1 MLYVIGGIALGIL
14 VALKANI
21 GYSLQYA
28 VYIALFILA
37 IINAITNILSENLNG
52 QITNIRSL
60 ILLLSDLIFACVLGY
75 IGEQLG
81 LPIYLA
87 AVFAFGN
94 NMYKNSRTMIDYV
107 IEKYSKNKEK

>member
-1 MLYVIGGIALGIL
+1 MLYVIGGIALGVL
-14 VALKANI
+14 VGLKANI

-28 VYIALFILA
+28 VYIALIILA
-37 IINAITNILSENLNG
+37 VINAITNILCENING
-52 QITNIRSL
+52 KTTTLRNI
-60 ILLLSDLIFACVLGY
+60 ILLAADLIFAVVLGF

-94 NMYKNSRTMIDYV
+94 NMYKNLKTMVDLLIQ
-107 IEKYSKNKEK
+107 KYNKNEND